1 MFNERVR
8 GIIKNKTIV
17 FTGTLM
23 NFSREQAHALVHSLR
38 GYPKQSLT
46 NETDLLVVGSIVI
59 NLFKGHSD
67 TIKIKKAKQLIKDGS
82 TLKIISEKEFLQMV
96 YEQVT
101 AYKKFCL

>member
-1 MFNERVR
+1 M
-8 GIIKNKTIV
+8 IKTQTVV
-17 FTGTLM
+17 FKGTLV
-23 NFSREQAHALVHSLR
+23 NFSREQVQALVEVLG

-46 NETDLLVVGSIVI
+46 GDTDLLVVGSILV
-59 NLFKGHSD
+59 NLFKGSSD